1 MSEAFQIGP
10 VAVEVSGRS
19 RTADVVR
26 RVLAAAPPANGP
38 VQLRFEFR
46 DALEG
51 PPIEGSCQT
60 RPGGFAAR
68 DRLFD
73 YQVSWSAPPAS
84 PAVTVAVAP
93 RSKPLPSRL
102 ADRAREAWKYWRKFA
117 ASGRLH
123 FPRRF
128 LFYVYM
134 PMLELTLLER
144 RSTLVH
150 CSAIEKNGRAILFP
164 AVGGVGKT
172 SIMCRYVAD
181 GWRYLADDMCVLAPD
196 GAVAVHPLPM
206 HVYGY
211 HKHGNPEL
219 VAKVRSTAT
228 AMDRLLWTFWCA
240 AAGEDQVVR
249 WVPAE
254 RVFGRD
260 RMADTGQVA
269 KVVFLRRCEADAF
282 SLHEA
287 GPEELSRAIVEST
300 LAELNDLPRIC
311 RGLAGAAPGVPLEDQ
326 LAGRM
331 HQACLAG
338 LSRSAGYIVDVP
350 APAGPNEL
358 RRFLDERGVVA

>member
-10 VAVEVSGRS
+10 LAVEIAGSS
-19 RTADVVR
+19 RTADEVR
-26 RVLAAAPPANGP
+26 RVLGAAPRASGSAD
-38 VQLRFEFR
+38 LRFEFR

-51 PPIEGSCQT
+51 LALTSPCQE

-68 DRLFD
+68 DRLFE
-73 YQVSWSAPPAS
+73 YEAAFPAAAS
-84 PAVTVAVAP
+84 TGAVDVTVAP
-93 RSKPLPSRL
+93 RARALGSRL
-102 ADRAREAWKYWRKFA
+102 AAGAREGFKYWRKFA

-134 PMLELTLLER
+134 PMLELVLLGR

-181 GWRYLADDMCVLAPD
+181 GWRYLADDMCVLGHD
-196 GAVAVHPLPM
+196 GSVAVHPLPM

-219 VAKVRSTAT
+219 VAKVRAT
-228 AMDRLLWTFWCA
+228 ASMADRLLWTFWSA
-240 AAGEDQVVR
+240 AAGEGQVVR

-254 RVFGRD
+254 RVFGRQ
-260 RMADTGQVA
+260 RMADRGQA
-269 KVVFLRRCEADAF
+269 
-282 SLHEA
+282 
-287 GPEELSRAIVEST
+287 
-300 LAELNDLPRIC
+300 
-311 RGLAGAAPGVPLEDQ
+311 
-326 LAGRM
+326 
-331 HQACLAG
+331 
-338 LSRSAGYIVDVP
+338 
-350 APAGPNEL
+350 
-358 RRFLDERGVVA
+358 